1 LKQTK
6 NQTMKALLFSKK
18 TKPKNTLGELNTP
31 IPKDD
36 EVLIQVVTTSIN
48 AADYRSIKLGISP
61 KKKCFGSAIAGTI
74 EAVGKNVTAFKT
86 QDEVLADLA
95 DSGFGGL
102 AEYVAVPQDVVAL
115 KPANVSFEDAAC
127 LPVAATTALRALT
140 KAHVSPKQHVLI
152 VGSSGGVGTF
162 AVQLAKHL
170 GARVTAICSTANV
183 AQSKALGADVVIDYK
198 QENFLKSEHRYDAV
212 LAING
217 GYPLSGYQKIL
228 KPKGSIVIVGGS
240 LKQLFKAILFGWALS
255 LGGKKIAILSAKS
268 SQADLNVVADLMGAG
283 KLRAVIEKRHRFNE
297 AAEAMDELGK
307 GHASGKVVI
316 NMANA
321 SS

>member
-1 LKQTK
+1 
-6 NQTMKALLFSKK
+6 MKALLFSKK
-18 TKPKNTLGELNTP
+18 TKPKLAFDELNTP
-31 IPKDD
+31 VPKDD
-36 EVLIQVVTTSIN
+36 EVLIKVDTASIN
-48 AADYRSIKLGISP
+48 AADYRSINMGISP
-61 KKKCFGSAIAGTI
+61 KKNCFGSAVAGTI
-74 EAVGKNVTAFKT
+74 EAAGKNVTAFKAK
-86 QDEVLADLA
+86 DEVLADLA

-102 AEYVAVPQDVVAL
+102 TEYVAVTQAVVAH

-127 LPVAATTALRALT
+127 LPVAATTALRAVG
-140 KAHVSPKQHVLI
+140 KVNVGQNHNVLI

-162 AVQLAKHL
+162 AVQLAKQR
-170 GARVTAICSTANV
+170 GAHVTAVCSTHNI

-198 QENFLKSEHRYDAV
+198 KENFLKATQRFDAV

-268 SQADLNVVADLMGAG
+268 SQADLNVVAELMGAG
-283 KLRAVIEKRHRFNE
+283 KLRAVIEKRHPFSE

-316 NMANA
+316 NMTN
-321 SS
+321 SSS